1 MRPVIRWRRNRS
13 RQPEKGQRLKEKPPE
28 ERKPENPGTV
38 PPVFPSTNAP
48 NFRHQTPARKGATL
62 CTTVGPPL
70 APLNTAR
77 ITPHARPH
85 SYFDNGPRS
94 HVTERPRRPAPSES
108 SIFPMPI
115 HWTIL
120 FRAALRQQDPAK
132 LPKLVDQA
140 RRAINDRVLE
150 RGTKSADAQEKE
162 ELEEALRQIT
172 LLEQKRKSEPRAK
185 SARPE

>member
-1 MRPVIRWRRNRS
+1 
-13 RQPEKGQRLKEKPPE
+13 
-28 ERKPENPGTV
+28 
-38 PPVFPSTNAP
+38 
-48 NFRHQTPARKGATL
+48 
-62 CTTVGPPL
+62 
-70 APLNTAR
+70 
-77 ITPHARPH
+77 
-85 SYFDNGPRS
+85 
-94 HVTERPRRPAPSES
+94 
-108 SIFPMPI
+108 MPI